1 MAALD
6 AASFEVKFNDPSTG
20 LFKDN
25 VVQARRASQD
35 RTLVEDLA
43 DSFYNIVDNPT
54 LTSSPF
60 RGAYDASGNTYPAS
74 GGSGV
79 AGAIMAGDEWR
90 FSVAGTLDGGLWP
103 VKTIAKALIDTPGQT
118 DANWRLY

>member
-1 MAALD
+1 MAQRTITQFKALYGSSGTLFPD
-6 AASFEVKFNDPSTG
+6 NTTG
-20 LFKDN
+20 EISEGD
-25 VVQARRASQD
+25 VRAFG
-35 RTLVEDLA
+35 EDIA
-43 DSFYNIVDNPT
+43 DSFSFQQY
-54 LTSSPF
+54 F

-79 AGAIMAGDEWR
+79 SGAIKAGDEWY